1 MQQLS
6 GLYYWSCLVNDASL
20 EIGGGFIPVSTQGR
34 PRGARPRY
42 DPVLS
47 QVDIGRH
54 SVSELCFEVLAHLQ
68 QLRQSNHNL
77 YIIIIHVPQNLFCE
91 SRRLQRV
98 VCCFLRSE
106 KEGSLT
112 GWRRSA
118 QHWNAIIQHHRKT
131 VRAVCDLHKKRKKKW
146 ATDDSSLWLSFAEKL
161 RNCAR
166 EW

>member
-1 MQQLS
+1 MVKGDSNATALRIVLLKPQL
-6 GLYYWSCLVNDASL
+6 LAFWYVLVLFNARCSAHAEPAHD
-20 EIGGGFIPVSTQGR
+20 T
-34 PRGARPRY
+34 PRFSP
-42 DPVLS
+42 

-131 VRAVCDLHKKRKKKW
+131 VRAVCDLRSERRNELQMIRHC
-146 ATDDSSLWLSFAEKL
+146 DLVLL
-161 RNCAR
+161 RN
-166 EW
+166 

>member
-1 MQQLS
+1 M
-6 GLYYWSCLVNDASL
+6 YCLFNDAC
-20 EIGGGFIPVSTQGR
+20 IGDWRRFYSRKYSKGAHAEPAHDT
-34 PRGARPRY
+34 PRFSP
-42 DPVLS
+42 

-131 VRAVCDLHKKRKKKW
+131 VRAVCDLRSERRNELQMIRHC
-146 ATDDSSLWLSFAEKL
+146 DLVLL
-161 RNCAR
+161 RN
-166 EW
+166 